1 MYGSKII
8 ETTSMVATGQE
19 IVREKKNSS
28 RSVISN
34 KVFSEHRKVKSELG
48 LGF

>member
-19 IVREKKNSS
+19 IVREKKILPGQLYLTKFFLNTG
-28 RSVISN
+28 
-34 KVFSEHRKVKSELG
+34 K
-48 LGF
+48 